1 MHATRECA
9 TRAMLAAEGVR
20 SLVHSD
26 RGAEHVSF
34 SGFLLTRDEL
44 HRYAVEQGMSNLAAE
59 TFTDAWVTVPPE
71 RAEGWPPERRGYYN
85 LMAADLL
92 LPLEGEGMD

>member
-1 MHATRECA
+1 
-9 TRAMLAAEGVR
+9 MLAAEEVR
-20 SLVHSD
+20 SMLHSG
-26 RGAEHVSF
+26 RGAEYVSF

-44 HRYAVEQGMSNLAAE
+44 YRYAVEQGMSNLAAE

-71 RAEGWPPERRGYYN
+71 LVDGWPPERRGYYN

-92 LPLEGEGMD
+92 LPLEDEGME

>member
-1 MHATRECA
+1 MVHA
-9 TRAMLAAEGVR
+9 G
-20 SLVHSD
+20 
-26 RGAEHVSF
+26 RGAEYVSF

-44 HRYAVEQGMSNLAAE
+44 RRYAVEQGMSGVAAE

-71 RAEGWPPERRGYYN
+71 LVEGWPHERRGYYN